1 MPEQNNPPIAKKEP
15 KVTKIFGNELV
26 DDYFW
31 LRGKEKQEVIDY
43 LTAENDYTKAKT
55 NHLEPFIDELFT
67 EMKNRI
73 KEDDE
78 SVPYKF
84 KDYYYYNK
92 NEKGKEYKIY
102 YRKHLNLESKEELI
116 IDVNELAK
124 DLEYYKIQTMKISP
138 NQKSLAYSIDNTGY
152 EKFSIQIK
160 NLETGEISST
170 GVENIGWSFEWADD
184 NTIYYILRD
193 DAQRPFAL
201 KRHILGTSPEEDVLI
216 FEEKDI
222 KRRLSIWKNK
232 DGKYLFVDS
241 ESTTSSETRFLDL
254 SNPLG
259 DFVIFL
265 SREKAHEYN
274 ISHKDGYFYIVTNDN
289 KATNFKLMRTTIDN
303 LTKDNWEE
311 IIAHNDAVKLSW
323 TLAFEP
329 YLVIVKRHEGLIKI
343 AIFYGKDD
351 ARNHEVAFPEP
362 VYGVWTG
369 DNFEYSSDVLRLRYT
384 SLITPVTIFD
394 YQVKDKKLVLLK
406 EDEVKNYN
414 KEDYVTARVYV
425 EARDG
430 AKVPISIVHKKGLAT
445 PAPTVLYAYGS
456 YGYSTDTNFSP
467 TLVSLIE
474 RDMVYIIAH
483 IRGGGEL
490 GRKWYDDGKLLKK
503 KNTFNDFIDCAKYLL
518 DKKVTTK
525 EQLVVAGGSAG
536 GLLMGAIMN
545 MAPELFHLVIARVPF
560 IDVINTMLDET
571 IPLTAQEWEEW
582 GNPNDKEYFDYMISY
597 SPYDNIEAK
606 DYPHTL
612 VTAGLN
618 DPRVAYWEPAKMV
631 AKLRALK
638 TDKNELL
645 LKTNMGAGH
654 GGASGRYEH
663 MKETAFIYGYA
674 LDKIGLAK
682 KK

>member
-1 MPEQNNPPIAKKEP
+1 MPEQNNAPIAKKEP

-43 LTAENDYTKAKT
+43 LTAENDHTKAKT
-55 NHLEPFIDELFT
+55 NHLEPFVDELFT

-124 DLEYYKIQTMKISP
+124 DLEYCKIQTMKISP
-138 NQKSLAYSIDNTGY
+138 NQKMIAYSIDNTGY
-152 EKFSIQIK
+152 EKFSIIIK
-160 NLETGEISST
+160 NLETGKVTVT
-170 GVENIGWSFEWADD
+170 GVTNIGWSFEWADD
-184 NTIYYILRD
+184 KTIYYILRD
-193 DAQRPFAL
+193 EAQRPYAL
-201 KRHILGTSPEEDVLI
+201 KRHILGTSAETDVEL

-222 KRRLSIWKNK
+222 KRSMSIWKSK
-232 DGKYLFVDS
+232 DQKYLFVNT
-241 ESTTSSETRFLDL
+241 ESTTSSEVHYLELTE
-254 SNPLG
+254 PLG
-259 DFVIFL
+259 NFKVFH
-265 SREKAHEYN
+265 SREKGHEYT
-274 ISHKDGYFYIVTNDN
+274 IAHKNDYFYVVTNDD
-289 KATNFKLMRTTIDN
+289 KSTNFKLMRTTIN
-303 LTKDNWEE
+303 ETAKENWEE
-311 IIAHNDAVKLSW
+311 IIAHNDAVRILYAI
-323 TLAFEP
+323 AFVN
-329 YLVIVKRHEGLIKI
+329 YLVILKRHDGLKKLE
-343 AIFYGKDD
+343 IFYGKDD
-351 ARNHEVAFPEP
+351 KRNHDIELPES
-362 VYGVWTG
+362 VYGLWFG
-369 DNFEYSSDVLRLRYT
+369 DNFEYTTDIFRIRYT
-384 SLITPVTIFD
+384 SLITPMSIYEYHV
-394 YQVKDKKLVLLK
+394 DKKKLELMK

-414 KEDYVTARVYV
+414 KDDYVTTRTYFD
-425 EARDG
+425 ARDG
-430 AKVPISIVHKKGLAT
+430 VKVPISIVHKKGLAT
-445 PAPTVLYAYGS
+445 PAPTMLYAYGS
-456 YGYSTDTNFSP
+456 YGYPMDTNFST

-474 RDMVYIIAH
+474 RGMIYIIAH

-490 GRKWYDDGKLLKK
+490 GRKWYDDGKMLKK
-503 KNTFNDFIDCAKYLL
+503 KNSFYDFIDCAKYLI
-518 DKKVTTK
+518 DKKITSK
-525 EQLVVAGGSAG
+525 DQLVIAGGSAG
-536 GLLMGAIMN
+536 GLLMGGVMN
-545 MAPELFHLVIARVPF
+545 MNPELFHLVIARVPF
-560 IDVINTMLDET
+560 IDVINTMLDES

-582 GNPNDKEYFDYMISY
+582 GNPNDKEYFDYMLSY

-638 TDKNELL
+638 TDKNDLL

-663 MKETAFIYGYA
+663 MKETAFIYGYT